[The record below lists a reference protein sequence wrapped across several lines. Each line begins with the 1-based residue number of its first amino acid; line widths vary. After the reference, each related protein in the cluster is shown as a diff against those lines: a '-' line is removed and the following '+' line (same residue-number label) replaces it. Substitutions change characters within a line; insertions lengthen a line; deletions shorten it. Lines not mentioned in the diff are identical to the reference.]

1 MGPHLALCQLYPLAI
16 PGARGVRMGICISAG
31 HDHGEIHV
39 MELPDAGTI
48 LIRWLIENQGIA
60 SKLKLA
66 NTGYLRKPDQLNTQ

>member
-16 PGARGVRMGICISAG
+16 PGARGVRMRICISNG

-48 LIRWLIENQGIA
+48 LHQVAYSEGA
-60 SKLKLA
+60 A
-66 NTGYLRKPDQLNTQ
+66 YGKPGNCK